1 VLIEER
7 PTGSLLPE
15 DERPRRWPRRL
26 LIGGIALGAIL
37 VAGFVAAAFGL
48 SATSLSADSSSLAK
62 VEVQTFGGHVESVRA
77 TGPNGKAIPV
87 VLHGGRVIPTGRLSP
102 GEKVSV
108 EVVVKRPSWLGW
120 LAGSEDTAR
129 LSMRAPRAAVEA
141 RWLTV
146 EKGSSPRVVFDHPVR
161 VVSFGPPGELTHR
174 TFRHPRRSVSL
185 GSQPDAG
192 SVVVAAAV
200 APWERLGRF
209 QTVTW
214 FPAGGTPAVAAT
226 PAAGSDVTPS
236 TPLRLTFSKPVSK
249 VLGSQRPK
257 LSPEVPGQWT
267 VADRHTLVFHPKEFG
282 APFDVTLKAE
292 LPREVEVVQGDG
304 STEKASEVAW
314 TVPAGSTLRLQQLLA
329 EAGYLPVKW
338 EAQGADVAKTPE
350 AEVHA
355 AIDPP
360 QGHFSW
366 RFHNTPASLKEL
378 WSAGEEGVVTEGALM
393 SFEEEHGMET
403 DGVAGPAVWDALMKA
418 AIAGEKKAGGYSYV
432 YVSETLPET
441 VTLWHNGKTVLEGAA
456 NTGIP
461 GAETELGTFPVYL
474 RYEETT
480 MSGENPD
487 GSHYSDP
494 GIMWVS
500 YFNGGDALHAF
511 DRASY
516 GSPQSLGCVEMP
528 LEEAAKV
535 WPYTPIGTL
544 VTVLS

>member
-1 VLIEER
+1 MLTEER
-7 PTGSLLPE
+7 PTQVLPPE
-15 DERPRRWPRRL
+15 PDRPRRWSHRV
-26 LIGGIALGAIL
+26 LIGGVAAAAIL
-37 VAGFVAAAFGL
+37 LAAFVAAAFGL
-48 SATSLSADSSSLAK
+48 SGASLGPDPTALAR

-77 TGPNGKAIPV
+77 TGPNGRQVPV
-87 VLHGGRVIPTGRLSP
+87 ALHGGRVIPTGKLSP

-108 EVVVKRPSWLGW
+108 EVVVKRPGWLGW
-120 LAGSEDTAR
+120 LVGGEATER
-129 LSMRAPRAAVEA
+129 FSMRAPVARVEA

-146 EKGSSPRVVFDHPVR
+146 AAGASPRVVFSRPVR
-161 VVSFGPPGELTHR
+161 VVSYGPPGELKRR
-174 TFRHPRRSVSL
+174 TLSQPRRSVSL
-185 GSQPDAG
+185 GPQAAAG

-249 VLGSQRPK
+249 VLGSERPT
-257 LSPEVPGQWT
+257 LSPEVPGSWSQ
-267 VADRHTLVFHPKEFG
+267 ADRHTLVFRPKGFG
-282 APFDVTLKAE
+282 APFATAVKAE
-292 LPREVEVVQGDG
+292 LPTQVEVVQADG
-304 STEKASEVAW
+304 STKSASAVEW

-329 EAGYLPVKW
+329 QAGYLPVEWNPAGKP
-338 EAQGADVAKTPE
+338 VAKTPE
-350 AEVHA
+350 AQVHA

-360 QGHFSW
+360 RGHFSW
-366 RFHNTPASLKEL
+366 RYHHTPASLKEL
-378 WSAGEEGVVTEGALM
+378 WSAGEAGVVTKGALM
-393 SFEEEHGMET
+393 RFEDEHEMET
-403 DGVAGPAVWDALMKA
+403 DGIAGPAVWEALMAA
-418 AIAGEKKAGGYSYV
+418 AIAGERSSNGYNYV
-432 YVSETLPET
+432 HVSMTVPET
-441 VTLWHNGKTVLEGAA
+441 VVVWHNGRTVVKGPG

-461 GAETELGTFPVYL
+461 GAETEPGTFPVFL

-487 GSHYSDP
+487 GSHYEDP

-516 GSPQSLGCVEMP
+516 GTPQSLGCVEMP

-535 WPYTPIGTL
+535 YPYTPIGTL
-544 VTVLS
+544 VTVAG